1 MNSREK
7 ALTWLNQ
14 ELDTETIS
22 EIIDLLNGKAE
33 LLEDA
38 FYKDLEFGTGGMRG
52 IMGAGSNRVNKYT
65 LGMATQG
72 LANYL
77 NKCFG
82 SNTKR
87 VAIAY
92 DCRNNSSEFA
102 QLVANVLS
110 ANDIEVLL
118 FEALRP
124 TPQLSFAVRHYN
136 CQSGIVI
143 TASHNPPEYNGY
155 KVYWEDGAQIVAP
168 HDKGIIT
175 EVKRISSFDQVRFTG
190 NPEMIKLLNKDAD
203 EAFIHASLEQRKS
216 TAHNP
221 LKIVF
226 TSLHGTSITLMPE
239 LLNRAGYSDVIIVE
253 AQAMPDG
260 NFPTVKSP
268 NPEEREALEMALNLA
283 EECNADMVV
292 GTDPDSDRLGV
303 AVRNE
308 NDQMILLNGNQCGAL
323 LTDYLLEKSNLVGN
337 EFIAYT
343 IVSSD
348 LFADVASYYNID
360 SEVCLTGFKH
370 IASLIRENEGVRQF
384 VGGGE
389 ESYGYMIGDF
399 VRDKDALT
407 STLLFCDLASEEKS
421 NGSSAFER
429 LIKIYKRHG
438 LYKEHLISITKK
450 GKEGATEIAQIMEV
464 FRNQHPVKFAS
475 ERVVRIDDLQTS
487 TSKNL
492 KTDQTSNIKLPNSN
506 VIQFYTDSGSKISAR
521 PSGTEPKIK
530 FYISVRADWSENLS
544 FDIQN
549 NLLEKR
555 IEAITEDLKELLQ

>member
-22 EIIDLLNGKAE
+22 EINDLLNGKAE

-82 SNTKR
+82 SDTKR

-168 HDKGIIT
+168 HDKGIIS
-175 EVKRISSFDQVRFTG
+175 EVQRISSFDQVRFNG
-190 NPEMIKLLNKDAD
+190 NPEMINLLNKDAD
-203 EAFIHASLEQRKS
+203 EAFIQASLEQRKS
-216 TAHNP
+216 TAPNP

-268 NPEEREALEMALNLA
+268 NPEEREALEMALKLA
-283 EECNADMVV
+283 EESNADMVV

-323 LTDYLLEKSNLVGN
+323 LTDYLLEKSNLIGN

-343 IVSSD
+343 IVSSE
-348 LFADVASYYNID
+348 LFAEIASYYNIA

-407 STLLFCDLASEEKS
+407 STLLFCDLASEEKAI
-421 NGSSAFER
+421 GSSAFKR

-450 GKEGATEIAQIMEV
+450 GKDGATEIAQIMEG
-464 FRNQHPVKFAS
+464 FRNQPPITFAS
-475 ERVVRIDDLQTS
+475 ERVERIDDLQTS

-492 KTDQTSNIKLPNSN
+492 KTDQTSNIKLPSSN
-506 VIQFYTDSGSKISAR
+506 VLQFYTDKGSKISAR

-544 FDIQN
+544 FDTQD
-549 NLLEKR
+549 NLLAKR
-555 IEAITEDLKELLQ
+555 IDGISEDLKKFL

>member
-22 EIIDLLNGKAE
+22 EINNLLNGKAE

-82 SNTKR
+82 SDTKR

-92 DCRNNSSEFA
+92 DCRNNSSKFA

-168 HDKGIIT
+168 HDKGIIS
-175 EVKRISSFDQVRFTG
+175 EVQRISSFDQVRFKG

-203 EAFIHASLEQRKS
+203 EAFIQASLEQRKS
-216 TAHNP
+216 TTPNP
-221 LKIVF
+221 IKIVF

-239 LLNRAGYSDVIIVE
+239 LLNRAGYSDVKIVE
-253 AQAMPDG
+253 AQAIPDG
-260 NFPTVKSP
+260 NFPTIKSP
-268 NPEEREALEMALNLA
+268 NPEEREALEMALKLA

-303 AVRNE
+303 AVRDEKN
-308 NDQMILLNGNQCGAL
+308 QMVLLNGNQCGAL

-348 LFADVASYYNID
+348 LFAEIASYYNIA

-407 STLLFCDLASEEKS
+407 STLLFCDMASEEKS

-429 LIKIYKRHG
+429 LINIYKRHG

-450 GKEGATEIAQIMEV
+450 GKDGAAEIAQIMQG
-464 FRNQHPVKFAS
+464 FRNQPPFKFAS

-492 KTDQTSNIKLPNSN
+492 KTDGTSDIKLPNSN
-506 VIQFYTDSGSKISAR
+506 VLQFYTDKGSKISAR

-530 FYISVRADWSENLS
+530 FYISVRADWNENMS
-544 FDIQN
+544 FDTQN
-549 NLLEKR
+549 NLLAKR
-555 IEAITEDLKELLQ
+555 IEDITEDLKELL